1 MNKIKELINRFK
13 NLSRKVK
20 IIVSAAAA
28 LLLIIIVL
36 LSFGGGG
43 KEEAAPEVDLTE
55 IPIVEDTYAVIA
67 EGRIMPTR
75 YVNLTFING
84 GFIDEV
90 LVNEGEEVTKGQT
103 LAKLRDEAL
112 AAELAAAE
120 MELVQARQAYDDLDQ
135 NLELLTAEAQ
145 EQLAEAQDAV
155 LDAERRVNNLVYGA
169 KEANLQAAE
178 ANVVLLRDQ
187 LEDAEEDFVKHSNKP
202 EDNLERATYQ
212 SAYAQAQLNYDAA
225 VNQLNNMSAGSN
237 PTELAVAEAELAV
250 AEAGLAIAQRDYALW
265 QEGPHPDDLEAAQ
278 SRLDAAERGVE
289 AAQKAFNDATL
300 KAPFDGVVASI
311 DLRAGELVAAGQVA
325 AVVADISVWKV
336 ETDNLTEI
344 EVPRVHV
351 GQQVEVIADALP
363 DVSLTGEVESIQ
375 QLYEEKRGDITYTVT
390 ISLDEGHPDL
400 RWGMTVVINF
410 EEE

>member
-1 MNKIKELINRFK
+1 MEKKSKLNI
-13 NLSRKVK
+13 
-20 IIVSAAAA
+20 
-28 LLLIIIVL
+28 LLLVGLVL
-36 LSFGGGG
+36 LLAACGGN
-43 KEEAAPEVDLTE
+43 KDATAEPDLTA
-55 IPIVEDTYAVIA
+55 IPVVEESYAVIA

-90 LVNEGEEVTKGQT
+90 LVEEGQEVEKGDT

-112 AAELAAAE
+112 AAELAGAE
-120 MELVQARQAYDDLDQ
+120 MELVQARQAYDDLDR
-135 NLELLTAEAQ
+135 NLDLLTAEAQ

-155 LDAERRVNNLVYGA
+155 KDAERRVNNLVYGA

-178 ANVVLLRDQ
+178 ANVVLLREQ

-202 EDNLERATYQ
+202 EDNLVRATYQ
-212 SAYAQAQLNYDAA
+212 SAYAQAQLDYDAA

-237 PTELAVAEAELAV
+237 PTELAVAQAELAV

-265 QEGPHPDDLEAAQ
+265 QDGPHPDDLEAAQ

-289 AAQKAFNDATL
+289 AAQAAYDDATL

-311 DLRAGELVAAGQVA
+311 DLRAGELVAAGEVA

-344 EVPRVHV
+344 EVPRVQV
-351 GQQVEVIADALP
+351 GQKVQVIADALP
-363 DVSLTGEVESIQ
+363 DVTLSGEVENIQ

-390 ISLDEGHPDL
+390 ISLDEGNPDL

-410 EEE
+410 EDEG